1 MPTIQGLRKEKDM
14 KKIIALALA
23 LVMVF
28 ALASVALAAQSTL
41 AVNFKSYVNSKNKYS
56 PSSTGK
62 LEFSAT
68 ACVYATQ
75 DSTTPLTGYAYEQEF
90 KVTALSSG
98 QSSVSFGTDYE
109 WNQADATIR
118 NLSSGQTYT
127 CQFGNTQAQ
136 YYIKGSVVVI
146 HG

>member
-1 MPTIQGLRKEKDM
+1 M
-14 KKIIALALA
+14 KKGKAMKRIIAVALA
-23 LVMVF
+23 LVLVF
-28 ALASVALAAQSTL
+28 ALTSVALAAQSTI
-41 AVNFKSYVNSKNKYS
+41 AVNFKSYVNTRNKYS
-56 PSSTGK
+56 PSSAGE
-62 LEFSAT
+62 LEFTAT

-136 YYIKGSVVVI
+136 YYIKGSVIVI